1 MQDSRLGRNDVVLL
15 FLLTQLL
22 LLSLPMLEND
32 RDGSLDSSSSKGNTI
47 TSGKLFSYVQKIR
60 YGVSR
65 IVLPSSQPTLFVG
78 SVSDSNLY
86 SKCPECVERML

>member
-1 MQDSRLGRNDVVLL
+1 MQDSRLRRNDVVLL

-32 RDGSLDSSSSKGNTI
+32 RDGFLDSSSSKGNTT
-47 TSGKLFSYVQKIR
+47 TSGKLFSSTYKKIR

-65 IVLPSSQPTLFVG
+65 IVLPSSQLTLFVG

-86 SKCPECVERML
+86 LEVPRMC